1 MAAGAGRGVPGAEL
15 PPSLSLRVTN
25 GGKTTLT
32 RKLMQALP
40 NCSVVH
46 QDDFFKVRRGAG
58 GGWSRLGLG
67 AAAGGGGEWPCRWE
81 AAELARLSGT
91 PACYLHAGKPGGG
104 LRFLFFSFK
113 LQFFCFWFFLL

>member
-67 AAAGGGGEWPCRWE
+67 AAAGGGASGRVGG
-81 AAELARLSGT
+81 RLQSWRG
-91 PACYLHAGKPGGG
+91 YLG
-104 LRFLFFSFK
+104 L
-113 LQFFCFWFFLL
+113 LLVICMQGNLVEG

>member
-1 MAAGAGRGVPGAEL
+1 MAAGPGRGGLGRGGPGAEL
-15 PPSLSLRVTN
+15 PPSRSLRVTN

-58 GGWSRLGLG
+58 G
-67 AAAGGGGEWPCRWE
+67 AGERPCRWE
-81 AAELARLSGT
+81 AAERLSGT
-91 PACYLHAGKPGGG
+91 PACYLRAGKPGGG
-104 LRFLFFSFK
+104 LRFLFFSFT